1 MVVVVGGMGSIGGAV
16 LAGLLL
22 GQVVS
27 LTEMIAPTVGGISIF
42 MAMAVVLLVRPTG
55 LLGEAGFSE

>member
-1 MVVVVGGMGSIGGAV
+1 
-16 LAGLLL
+16 
-22 GQVVS
+22 VS